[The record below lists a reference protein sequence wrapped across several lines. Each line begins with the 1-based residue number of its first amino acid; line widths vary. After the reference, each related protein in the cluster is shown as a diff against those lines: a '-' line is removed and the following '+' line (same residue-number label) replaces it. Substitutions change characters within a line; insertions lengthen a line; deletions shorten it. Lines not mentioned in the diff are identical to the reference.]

1 MLNSKF
7 IEIYIPHFSREL
19 FYIILIKILWIDIFE
34 IYRVFHFYLG
44 IKMFYD

>member
-7 IEIYIPHFSREL
+7 IKIYIPHFPREL

-34 IYRVFHFYLG
+34 IYRVSHFYPD
-44 IKMFYD
+44 IRMFYD